1 MPVNMVDI
9 SSKDVILR
17 EATAYGEI
25 KLKKETLSLVAQGK
39 IAKGDVFTVAQI
51 AGINA
56 AKKTAEL
63 LPLCHPLPITKVDV
77 QLGLKEGSI
86 YARATVKATAK
97 TGVEMEALTAVSVA
111 LLTVWDMVKQYEKDD
126 RGQYP
131 STAITSIIVERK
143 MKGEPK

>member
-1 MPVNMVDI
+1 MVDI

-63 LPLCHPLPITKVDV
+63 LPLCHPLSITKVDV

-97 TGVEMEALTAVSVA
+97 TGVEMEALTAVSAA